1 MDYIISHL
9 SNALGQIN
17 HWIREESLHD
27 NYELRSELEEVRN
40 NLHKVKLQLFKAE
53 HLIQDFNHVCEDR
66 LSMITEE
73 YEEAVI
79 SVGEEY
85 CNDIKDKLEHYRLLK
100 NSIKK
105 YQDQYV
111 EKDENPF
118 LYGNPEPH
126 KYDKNELIEYINGI
140 KSKWVKDEDYW
151 ETINGYDFNVYGEF
165 EEYHTNEEDPY
176 HRNQVEVSIHPLYKT
191 KGDVVETSLTHQIDH
206 FKLDVI
212 YDEHGDVDSVH
223 LAKEDK

>member
-1 MDYIISHL
+1 MEFTL
-9 SNALGQIN
+9 SNALGTIN
-17 HWIREESLHD
+17 HWIRECYLND
-27 NYELRSELEEVRN
+27 NYDLKADLEWARD

-53 HLIQDFNHVCEDR
+53 NLIQDFNHVCDDRISIEEDQ
-66 LSMITEE
+66 LAENELNGFHDSDDEGHEI
-73 YEEAVI
+73 I
-79 SVGEEY
+79 
-85 CNDIKDKLEHYRLLK
+85 EHYRLLK

-118 LYGNPEPH
+118 LYSNPEPH
-126 KYDKNELIEYINGI
+126 KYDKNELIKYIDEI
-140 KSKWVKDEDYW
+140 RSKWVKDEDYW
-151 ETINGYDFNVYGEF
+151 ETLKGYDFNVYGEF

-212 YDEHGDVDSVH
+212 YDEHGEVDSVH